1 MLRTGAQPSGIVFR
15 RVSTGRRWSTFA
27 MSMVALATLVKLFAG
42 MAAAHPGLHHDV
54 EGITR
59 ILAKNPNRADLLI
72 KRGHLYRLDRKLIE
86 SLNDLDRA
94 RELDREN
101 REITLERGPT
111 LSALGRDKEA
121 EAELNRFLQTG
132 KATALAYA
140 ERGHIRARTGRREI
154 AIADFTLA
162 VRIKP
167 EIDLYLIRGRLQES
181 LDRLDEAA
189 SGYRDGLSRLGD
201 ATLLKAALIRV
212 ETARKRYEVALKLID
227 SALARAS
234 VKTKWHLRRADVL
247 AASRQPAKA
256 RFELERAL
264 AEANRILA
272 KRPTGMHLFSRA
284 GVYVA
289 MGRLD
294 AAKRD
299 LRLAVRKAPR
309 FAEANELLRKLE
321 RGQVSKNE

>member
-1 MLRTGAQPSGIVFR
+1 
-15 RVSTGRRWSTFA
+15 
-27 MSMVALATLVKLFAG
+27 MSMVALATLVTMFAG
-42 MAAAHPGLHHDV
+42 MAAAHPGLHHNI

-101 REITLERGPT
+101 REITLERGLT

-140 ERGHIRARTGRREI
+140 ERGHIRARTGRSEL

-167 EIDLYLIRGRLQES
+167 DIELYLVRGRLQES
-181 LDRLDEAA
+181 LENLDEAA
-189 SGYRDGLSRLGD
+189 SGYRDGLSRLG
-201 ATLLKAALIRV
+201 AVRPYS
-212 ETARKRYEVALKLID
+212 KRLSFRLKLPEI
-227 SALARAS
+227 R
-234 VKTKWHLRRADVL
+234 
-247 AASRQPAKA
+247 
-256 RFELERAL
+256 
-264 AEANRILA
+264 
-272 KRPTGMHLFSRA
+272 
-284 GVYVA
+284 
-289 MGRLD
+289 
-294 AAKRD
+294 
-299 LRLAVRKAPR
+299 
-309 FAEANELLRKLE
+309 
-321 RGQVSKNE
+321 